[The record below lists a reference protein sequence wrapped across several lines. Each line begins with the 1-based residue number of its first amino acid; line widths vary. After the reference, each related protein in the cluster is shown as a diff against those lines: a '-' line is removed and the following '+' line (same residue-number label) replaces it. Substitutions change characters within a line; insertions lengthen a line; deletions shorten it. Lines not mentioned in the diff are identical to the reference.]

1 MSKSDFDTGTPCKRE
16 REESESPVTPTNPPR
31 KKSTMAPTP
40 KPDESFAAAF
50 KALNDNL
57 NAMRADFTSKF
68 DELSGKIDNEFIT
81 WQREKAEIITKQT
94 ELESR
99 LDRMERNEKR
109 CNIVISGLNITG
121 AATAK
126 SAVDELFTKQL
137 GLAVT
142 ANDAFQIKLKS
153 GQTKFIARMRSWDDK
168 MMVMK
173 ANRAIRNDVFL
184 NDDLIKK
191 DQFVQYKAR
200 EFAKSMR
207 ADGKQAKIGA
217 VKVFVDGMAFIWD
230 ETQQQF
236 INRKN

>member
-1 MSKSDFDTGTPCKRE
+1 MSKSDFGTGTPCKRE
-16 REESESPVTPTNPPR
+16 REESESPETPTNPPR
-31 KKSTMAPTP
+31 KKNTMAPTP

-57 NAMRADFTSKF
+57 NAMRAEFTNKF
-68 DELSGKIDNEFIT
+68 DELNGKIDNEFIT
-81 WQREKAEIITKQT
+81 WQREKAEIITKQS

-99 LDRMERNEKR
+99 LDRMERQEKR
-109 CNIVISGLNITG
+109 YNIVISGLNLTG

-173 ANRAIRNDVFL
+173 ANRAIRNDVFM
-184 NDDLIKK
+184 NDDLITK

-217 VKVFVDGMAFIWD
+217 GKVFVDGMAFIWD

-236 INRKN
+236 LNRKN